1 MLTIYTGHH
10 LNSVVTNIN
19 LNSVITNVKLE
30 ISSLD
35 APETTIQ
42 KATDIFERS
51 KDAPIVIRTNDI
63 LFLDAIKALAME
75 QDRLDDV
82 TIVHIHDDHTQHE
95 LKFDENGNL
104 NSPCHYSLP
113 LVEMNNRFYK
123 VLYEKRR
130 KK

>member
-1 MLTIYTGHH
+1 MITIYTGHH
-10 LNSVVTNIN
+10 LNSVITNI
-19 LNSVITNVKLE
+19 KLT

-42 KATDIFERS
+42 KATDVFEQS
-51 KDAPIVIRTNDI
+51 KDAPVIIRTNDI
-63 LFLDAIKALAME
+63 LFLDTIKALAME
-75 QDRLDDV
+75 QDRLGDV
-82 TIVHIHDDHTQHE
+82 TIIHIHDDHTQHE
-95 LKFDENGNL
+95 LKFDEDGNL
-104 NSPCHYSLP
+104 NSPCHYSSP

>member
-10 LNSVVTNIN
+10 LNSVVTNIK
-19 LNSVITNVKLE
+19 LVIT
-30 ISSLD
+30 SLD

-42 KATDIFERS
+42 KATDVFEQS
-51 KDAPIVIRTNDI
+51 KDAPVVIRTNDI

-75 QDRLDDV
+75 QDRLGDV
-82 TIVHIHDDHTQHE
+82 TIIHIHDDHTQHE
-95 LKFDENGNL
+95 LKFDEDGSL
-104 NSPCHYSLP
+104 NSPCHYSSP

>member
-1 MLTIYTGHH
+1 MLTVYTGHH
-10 LNSVVTNIN
+10 LNSVITNI
-19 LNSVITNVKLE
+19 KLT

-35 APETTIQ
+35 APETIIQ
-42 KATDIFERS
+42 KATDVFEQS
-51 KDAPIVIRTNDI
+51 KDAPVIIRTNDI

-75 QDRLDDV
+75 QDRLGDV
-82 TIVHIHDDHTQHE
+82 TIIHIHDDHTQHE
-95 LKFDENGNL
+95 LKFDEDGNL
-104 NSPCHYSLP
+104 NSPCHYSSP

>member
-10 LNSVVTNIN
+10 LNSVVTNIK
-19 LNSVITNVKLE
+19 LVIT
-30 ISSLD
+30 SLD

-42 KATDIFERS
+42 KATDVFEQS
-51 KDAPIVIRTNDI
+51 KDAPVVIRTNDI

-75 QDRLDDV
+75 QDRLGDV
-82 TIVHIHDDHTQHE
+82 TIIHIHDDHTQHE
-95 LKFDENGNL
+95 LKFDEDGNL
-104 NSPCHYSLP
+104 NSPCHYSSP

>member
-10 LNSVVTNIN
+10 LNSVITNI
-19 LNSVITNVKLE
+19 KLV

-42 KATDIFERS
+42 KATDAFEQS
-51 KDAPIVIRTNDI
+51 KDAPVIIRTNDI

-75 QDRLDDV
+75 QDRLGDV
-82 TIVHIHDDHTQHE
+82 TIIHIHDDHMQHE
-95 LKFDENGNL
+95 LKFDEDGNL
-104 NSPCHYSLP
+104 NSPCHYSSP